1 MTIRLPDKVD
11 KIIKALCGAGYEAYA
26 VGGCTRDSI
35 MGLEPED
42 WDVTTSALPQQVKEV
57 FGGYRVVETGIKH
70 GTVTV
75 IADGMPIEITTY
87 RIDGEYADNRHP
99 SEVRFTRTLREDLSR
114 RDFTM
119 NAICFNPE
127 SGITDEFGGISDIQ
141 KKCVRCIGEPS
152 ERFNED
158 ALRILRALRFAS
170 VLGFK
175 IEKRTAEAIHL
186 CRQLLKNIAAERI
199 SAEFNK
205 LIIGDGAGEVLLEYR
220 DVFAVFIPEIEPMFD
235 FDQRNYHHYLDV
247 WRHTVKVIENSE
259 ANKVSRLAALFH
271 DIGKPA
277 VFTLDENGVGHFKGH
292 AKQSELTARNVLNRL
307 RCDGATIS
315 EVCSLVLHH
324 DDDITPSRP
333 LLKRWLGRYGETGLR
348 RLIDLKR
355 ADNLAQSEEWRDRLT
370 TLAECEKII
379 DEIIAEGEC
388 FSLKSLAVNGR
399 DLMALGIPAGAHIG
413 EILNEL
419 LSAVLD
425 GKLENEKDALLKYA
439 EELNR
444 QD

>member
-11 KIIKALCGAGYEAYA
+11 MIIKVLCGAGYEAYA
-26 VGGCTRDSI
+26 VGGCTRDSL

-42 WDVTTSALPQQVKEV
+42 WDITTSALPHQVKEV
-57 FGGYRVVETGIKH
+57 FGSYRVIETGIKH

-75 IADGMPIEITTY
+75 IADGMSVEITTY

-127 SGITDEFGGISDIQ
+127 SRIIDEFGGISDIQ
-141 KKCVRCIGEPS
+141 KKLVRCIGNPA
-152 ERFNED
+152 ERFHED
-158 ALRILRALRFAS
+158 ALRVLRALRFAS
-170 VLGFK
+170 VLGFE
-175 IEKRTAEAIHL
+175 IEEKTAEAIHL
-186 CRQLLKNIAAERI
+186 CRALLKNIAAERI

-205 LIIGDGAGEVLLEYR
+205 LLTGAGAGGILLEYR
-220 DVFAVFIPEIEPMFD
+220 DVFAVFMPEIEPMFD

-247 WRHTVKVIENSE
+247 WEHTVKVVENAA
-259 ANKVSRLAALFH
+259 ANKSSRLAALFH

-292 AKQSELTARNVLNRL
+292 AKRSEITARNILNRL
-307 RCDGATIS
+307 RYDGATTS

-324 DDDITPSRP
+324 DDDITPSRA
-333 LLKRWLGRYGETGLR
+333 LIKRWLGRYGETGLR

-370 TLAECEKII
+370 VLAECEKII

-388 FSLKSLAVNGR
+388 FSLKTLAVNGR
-399 DLMALGIPAGAHIG
+399 DLISLGIPAGARIG

-419 LSAVLD
+419 LGAVLD
-425 GKLENEKDALLKYA
+425 GRLENEKDTLLKYA
-439 EELNR
+439 EKLK
-444 QD
+444 